1 MNNQIR
7 RNFKRIHS
15 QIGKSGNILIFTVI
29 EDNSDFIDNGIL
41 SIFLDLRLN
50 VFTLIGAHVVLAQ
63 NLLDFPEADFNR
75 FLVICSAVH
84 SQQVLE
90 NISRDV
96 GTLLHEGGEVFSDY
110 LSRKIVQDFHI
121 KLCHHLKAS
130 YYQKSK
136 SFTNAISIVNSI
148 LSVTLVVPF
157 STTVR

>member
-29 EDNSDFIDNGIL
+29 EDNRDFINNGIL
-41 SIFLDLRLN
+41 SIFLDLGFDI
-50 VFTLIGAHVVLAQ
+50 FTLIRPHVVLAQ
-63 NLLDFPEADFNR
+63 NLLDFSKTDFYC
-75 FLVICSAVH
+75 FLIVCCAVH

-148 LSVTLVVPF
+148 LSATLVVPF

>member
-1 MNNQIR
+1 MNDQIGR
-7 RNFKRIHS
+7 DFKRIHP
-15 QIGKSGNILIFTVI
+15 QVGKSGNILIFTVI
-29 EDNSDFIDNGIL
+29 EDNSDFIDNGVL
-41 SIFLDLRLN
+41 PVFLDLGFD
-50 VFTLIGAHVVLAQ
+50 VFALIRTNVVLAQ
-63 NLLDFPEADFNR
+63 NLLDFSEADFNR